1 MCGALGEAGHRVV
14 IVHGGGPQTTE
25 LSTRLGLAPRIVAGR
40 RVTDAATLDV
50 VKMVV
55 AGRLNVDLCAALRAQ
70 GVNPLGLHGAVQAV
84 KRSPRVISGAGTE
97 PVDLGLV
104 GDVVGLDREMLEWA
118 AGSGRVP
125 VLACLGVADG
135 AVYNINAD
143 VVANRVAI
151 ELGADM
157 VILVTGTDG
166 VRRDAAEPSS
176 RIPSLTMAE
185 GRRAIAEGVVWGG
198 MNPQAG
204 GVIRGA
210 RERGCARCSSP
221 ESGTAWPAPWRN
233 RARWGRCSY
242 RRGRRRFSCGG
253 PGGAARRP
261 RRLRAPGDG
270 ARCYGRPFAPRRRRR
285 TGRGAAVR
293 RFCRRGWR

>member
-1 MCGALGEAGHRVV
+1 MLLVIKLGGEMIDSPELPSLAADVRSLGEAGHRVV

-40 RVTDAATLDV
+40 RVTDAVTLDV

-70 GVNPLGLHGAVQAV
+70 GVRPLGLHGAVQAA
-84 KRSPRVISGAGTE
+84 KRPPRVIAGAGVE

-104 GDVVGLDREMLEWA
+104 GDVVGLDREVLEWA
-118 AGSGRVP
+118 AGSRRVP

-143 VVANRVAI
+143 VVANRIAV

-157 VILVTGTDG
+157 VMLVTGTDG
-166 VRRDAAEPSS
+166 VRRDAADPSS

-198 MNPQAG
+198 MIPKLEESFAALG
-204 GVIRGA
+204 SGVRSVLIVGRDLA
-210 RERGCARCSSP
+210 RAVAEPGSV
-221 ESGTAWPAPWRN
+221 GTLLLP
-233 RARWGRCSY
+233 
-242 RRGRRRFSCGG
+242 
-253 PGGAARRP
+253 
-261 RRLRAPGDG
+261 
-270 ARCYGRPFAPRRRRR
+270 
-285 TGRGAAVR
+285 
-293 RFCRRGWR
+293 